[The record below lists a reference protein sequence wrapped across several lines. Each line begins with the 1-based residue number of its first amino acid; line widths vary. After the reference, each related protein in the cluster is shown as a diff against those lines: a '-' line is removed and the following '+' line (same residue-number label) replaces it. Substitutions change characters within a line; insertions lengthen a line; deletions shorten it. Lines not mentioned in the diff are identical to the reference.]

1 MKKYRKLLSLLLV
14 VALTITT
21 FSVITPTQAKKKAKA
36 KVSSVKFKNAKK
48 KLALK
53 KGQTFKLKTTVKV
66 SPNKAK
72 NKKLKFKT
80 SNKKVVTVSSK
91 GVLKAKNNGTAKIT
105 ATSKINKKKK
115 AVVTVTVSDKA
126 QNSTPD
132 TPGAVQTS
140 SAPSAAPSQTPGG
153 SNQGDTSSLTPPATN
168 SPAPTDQAGTTNKP
182 IEPIHTN
189 TPVPVQTSSAR
200 PTPTT
205 VPTLTPASEP
215 PKTSNSPEDLT
226 PPDFALVNA
235 IQGATTSNTSAN
247 TSAKVDGTK
256 AITSFT
262 AAKQYEQAN
271 YKIATPFSLESID
284 SVEFT
289 LTVTGTPDSVSFKLL
304 DTNGQEIKTAAGGGV
319 TQYNKATGTHKITLP
334 EEVKSMTIGGFAIMT
349 NTGIENTTQTATA
362 TLENLKFVKS
372 SSATTKPGAS
382 TSPTVTPTRIPSG
395 PTPVPDD
402 SKTDRV
408 ITLKASEMSASSGLN
423 GNPVYNED
431 GSVTIKVTQ
440 ESGGGGIAFFM
451 DPSHQNIDLSNYTKI
466 SFRITADAEAPACF
480 NAYSGSGWWSGTDNK
495 VTALG
500 YDSFPNGEKVYNFNL
515 SGLSSATAF
524 GLKYNTYGKEPSEIP
539 SEISITIH
547 SITLVRDTRD
557 ISVSTSNYSKLYELA
572 SQYGFKM
579 GTVISNRTVTDSKY
593 RDLMKYHFNSIT
605 AANEMKAYSMLNEK
619 ASKEAYSDENSMPV
633 VKFEDANKIMDYAK
647 ENGMRV
653 RGHVLVW
660 DAGMKDWF
668 FRVGYD
674 SKNDYASADVVRKR
688 LKNYMTQVIQHFE
701 EKYPGIIYCWD
712 VVNESVGDTDKEYA
726 AGDARHVRTM
736 RSGAENLF
744 YKIMGDHYVE
754 ESFLYAREII
764 EDLRK
769 TKPDLD
775 IKLYYNDYNTFYRD
789 KRDAIC
795 ELVKSINSY
804 QSDDNGGYVKL
815 CDGVGMQSYIGG
827 YGTQEGCME
836 PSHINSVKTAIEKFA
851 ALGCD
856 VQVTELAVR
865 NYQNDEETLQK
876 HAEFYKN
883 LFQVYMDVNKGDKKP
898 LTAVCIWGIIDDPDM
913 DKSDYSYTMNGTYCG
928 LFDKNLGAKPAFVG
942 IHDLMKT
949 SGAN

>member
-14 VALTITT
+14 VALTLTT
-21 FSVITPTQAKKKAKA
+21 FSVITPTQAKKKPKA

-48 KLALK
+48 KLTLK

-72 NKKLKFKT
+72 NKKLKFTT

-105 ATSKINKKKK
+105 AASKINKKKK
-115 AVVTVTVSDKA
+115 AVLTVTVTANTTGITQAPVTPSPTPA
-126 QNSTPD
+126 NQN
-132 TPGAVQTS
+132 Q
-140 SAPSAAPSQTPGG
+140 
-153 SNQGDTSSLTPPATN
+153 SSLPAQTTPPVTN
-168 SPAPTDQAGTTNKP
+168 SPSATDPAGTTNKP
-182 IEPIHTN
+182 IEPVN
-189 TPVPVQTSSAR
+189 TETPEPMPTFSALPTST
-200 PTPTT
+200 TPPPSTP
-205 VPTLTPASEP
+205 VPTLTPATEP
-215 PKTSNSPEDLT
+215 PKASNSPEDLT

-235 IQGATTSNTSAN
+235 IQGATASNTSAN
-247 TSAKVDGTK
+247 TDAKVEGTK
-256 AITSFT
+256 AITSF
-262 AAKQYEQAN
+262 ANAKQYEQAN
-271 YKIATPFSLESID
+271 YKISTPFSLESID

-304 DTNGQEIKTAAGGGV
+304 DTNGQEIKTSEGGGV

-349 NTGIENTTQTATA
+349 NTNIEGTTQTATA

-372 SSATTKPGAS
+372 ASASTKPGAS

-395 PTPVPDD
+395 PTPVPDE

-408 ITLKASEMSASSGLN
+408 ITLKASEMSASAGLN
-423 GNPVYNED
+423 GDPVYNND

-440 ESGGGGIAFFM
+440 ENGGGGIAFYM

-466 SFRITADAEAPACF
+466 SFRITADAVAPACF
-480 NAYSGSGWWSGTDNK
+480 NAYSGSGWWSDANNV
-495 VTALG
+495 VTALA
-500 YDSFPNGEKVYNFNL
+500 YDSFANGEKVYSFNL
-515 SGLSSATAF
+515 SGVSSATAF

-633 VKFEDANKIMDYAK
+633 VKFDDADKIMDYAK

-674 SKNDYASADVVRKR
+674 SNNAYASADVVRKR

-712 VVNESVGDTDKEYA
+712 VVNEAVGDKASEYA
-726 AGDARHVRTM
+726 NGDTRHVRTM
-736 RSGAENLF
+736 RGEAENLF
-744 YKIMGDHYVE
+744 YKIMGEKYVE

-775 IKLYYNDYNTFYRD
+775 IKLYYNDYNTFFSD

-804 QSDDNGGYVKL
+804 KSDGNGGYVKL

-827 YGTQEGCME
+827 YGTQDGCME

-865 NYQNDEETLQK
+865 NYLNDEDTIQK

-883 LFQVYMDVNKGDKKP
+883 LFQVYIDINKGDKKP

-942 IHDLMKT
+942 IHDLMKA
-949 SGAN
+949 SGSN